1 MERLLKLSNE
11 INTLNHTIEEGKRAE
26 RQREDLIVEY
36 ENHILKEAERILEE
50 REMAENTVSE
60 ICPWCEREVIL
71 KNKFETQKCPNCG
84 KEIKLCA
91 MCKNYKEEI

>member
-1 MERLLKLSNE
+1 MERLIKISNE
-11 INTLNHTIEEGKRAE
+11 INTLNHSIEEGKRAE

-36 ENHILKEAERILEE
+36 ENYILKEAERIIEE

-71 KNKFETQKCPNCG
+71 NNKLKTQKCRTVG
-84 KEIKLCA
+84 KR
-91 MCKNYKEEI
+91 